1 MDIREAALGHC
12 VDEDR
17 GRAGGTI
24 RRSPHPKTPPCTPV
38 SPCSVHK
45 DPTLTGLAGGEDSRT
60 ITISEHFGRRLSTKR
75 VLIPA
80 PQVTHLFV
88 ISLGQCPPSYLVP
101 LETRDAKLLVVIF
114 QGGGLSTQVGQV
126 PIWALLHTDLE
137 TGGRKKNRERGQRAQ
152 DRPPHPRHSGKRFPI
167 QKRGRVQRERHL
179 FASHTQLIWVQ
190 SLASKS
196 QL

>member
-1 MDIREAALGHC
+1 MKIGAGQ
-12 VDEDR
+12 
-17 GRAGGTI
+17 GGTI
-24 RRSPHPKTPPCTPV
+24 RRSPHPKTPPCIPV

-45 DPTLTGLAGGEDSRT
+45 DPTLTGLAGGEDGRT

-80 PQVTHLFV
+80 PQFTHLFV

-101 LETRDAKLLVVIF
+101 LETRDAKLLIVIF

-126 PIWALLHTDLE
+126 PVRALLHTDLG
-137 TGGRKKNRERGQRAQ
+137 TGGRKKMRQRAQ
-152 DRPPHPRHSGKRFPI
+152 DRPSHSGKRFFT

-179 FASHTQLIWVQ
+179 FALHTADPGSVPGLP
-190 SLASKS
+190 
-196 QL
+196 